1 MSKWL
6 NTEIEPVYPEAKAWI
21 GANDLNEISAP
32 KNVFMTYIKKIVRH
46 PQTFN
51 ANTGGFDISLVQ
63 FKASIPPEFGSAA
76 CLPTPSFEDEGV
88 KVNIAGYGR
97 YFRRNEYGQQ
107 VCQTDN
113 YGRKKYHMCVETGK
127 GSDVCQTGPAPRSS
141 ICEHFFNSINKTYPK
156 EYEEIQIVKDTGM
169 RLGTFYKKNNYV
181 EDGTDKTNGL
191 FQWNSAEKKTLG
203 IQLRTI
209 PQTRKMLRLPYQ
221 GNSRNSVPNHSVE
234 EKKTL

>member
-1 MSKWL
+1 MNISSNITQYAVYKCKISKWL
-6 NTEIEPVYPEAKAWI
+6 NTEIEPVYPEAKVWI
-21 GANDLNEISAP
+21 GSNDLNEISGP

-51 ANTGGFDISLVQ
+51 ANTGGYDISLVQ
-63 FKASIPPEFGSAA
+63 FKSSIPLKYGSAA

-97 YFRRNEYGQQ
+97 YFRRNEYGQEI
-107 VCQTDN
+107 CQTDN

-141 ICEHFFNSINKTYPK
+141 ICKHFFNSVNKTYPK

-169 RLGTFYKKNNYV
+169 RLGIFNKKII
-181 EDGTDKTNGL
+181 TWKTE
-191 FQWNSAEKKTLG
+191 QIKQMVCSKG
-203 IQLRTI
+203 I
-209 PQTRKMLRLPYQ
+209 PH
-221 GNSRNSVPNHSVE
+221 SRNSALNHSAE
-234 EKKTL
+234 E